1 MTAGDVEVAGLSAL
15 TERLYSSNP
24 GCLCRKNAPNSK
36 VSRNANPN
44 IRNRVWLCSKIFDD
58 RIAAGE
64 HGVHRFALKRPKR
77 LVSPVARNR
86 VFESHALILC
96 EKKGV
101 GCLFQ
106 KLLSDDRKK

>member
-58 RIAAGE
+58 RIAAGPVRKSTTSSWAVPSAAMAAE
-64 HGVHRFALKRPKR
+64 KQATRVHRRNAEQPSSLKK
-77 LVSPVARNR
+77 
-86 VFESHALILC
+86 
-96 EKKGV
+96 
-101 GCLFQ
+101 
-106 KLLSDDRKK
+106 